1 MAPDRAGGEAGL
13 RPARRDYVVL
23 GILAGTVGLN
33 TVDRNMLG
41 LLMPLI
47 QKDVHLS
54 DVGLGLLMGPAF
66 VIVYSIAGVPIAW
79 LSDKVGRRNIIAAGL
94 AFWSSVTAC
103 TGLAMSAGHLLIA
116 RMLLG
121 VGEASNMAPSSA
133 LIGDMFR
140 GSYRVMAMAVFSAG
154 GAVAIMIFYP
164 LIGWIAQHHGWR
176 PAYPIMGGIGLV
188 ITLLVLLLVREPA
201 REDGRDATVRV
212 EVAGDLTFR
221 EAMGAVLRSRAFLL
235 LCFGGTAVSI
245 NYSALL
251 AWLPTFMQRVHGLD
265 AQQMGAMLGMYKG
278 LVGVAATIGGGLF
291 VTWVMRFDARWL
303 AWAPILFCMG
313 MVPAQMLL
321 LLAQDPLL
329 WHVGLALETI
339 LMSGVTPCLFALLIT
354 LLDAR
359 MRATGTALYLLIFNL
374 VGQSV
379 GPVLVGILN
388 DGPLAHLGEDA
399 VRYSLLIAPAV
410 GALAA
415 LMLFGLSLT
424 MNDRH
429 TEMDPATS

>member
-1 MAPDRAGGEAGL
+1 MTPQHAGGAAGQ
-13 RPARRDYVVL
+13 RPSRRDYVVL
-23 GILAGTVGLN
+23 GILSGTVGLN

-47 QKDVHLS
+47 RKDVHIS

-79 LSDKVGRRNIIAAGL
+79 LADRAGRRNIIAAGL
-94 AFWSSVTAC
+94 AFWSIV
-103 TGLAMSAGHLLIA
+103 TGLTGFAMSLWHLLAA

-133 LIGDMFR
+133 LIGDLFR
-140 GSYRVMAMAVFSAG
+140 GPYRVMAMAVFSAG

-164 LIGWIAQHHGWR
+164 LIGWVAQHHGWR
-176 PAYPIMGGIGLV
+176 PAYPIMGGIGLLLTLV
-188 ITLLVLLLVREPA
+188 ILLLVREPA
-201 REDGRDATVRV
+201 READGDAPVRV
-212 EVAGDLTFR
+212 GGEGDLR
-221 EAMGAVLRSRAFLL
+221 LRAAMGTVLKSRAFIL
-235 LCFGGTAVSI
+235 LCCGGTAVSI

-265 AQQMGAMLGMYKG
+265 AEQMGALLGMYKG
-278 LVGVAATIGGGLF
+278 LIGVAATIGGGLF

-303 AWAPILFCMG
+303 AWAPVLFCLL

-329 WHVGLALETI
+329 WHAGLALETL
-339 LMSGVTPCLFALLIT
+339 LMSGITPCLFALLIT

-359 MRATGTALYLLIFNL
+359 MRATGTALYLLVFNL
-374 VGQSV
+374 IGQSV
-379 GPVLVGILN
+379 GPVLVGLLN
-388 DGPLAHLGEDA
+388 DGPLAHLGGNA

-410 GALAA
+410 MALGA
-415 LMLFGLSLT
+415 LMLFCLSLT
-424 MNDRH
+424 MNGPD
-429 TEMDPATS
+429 TEMDHATS